1 MRKGR
6 RDVLAISDA
15 ELAQLTS
22 DLDEM
27 HHATLPAMHAAAEE
41 WAQGLRTE
49 AVALG
54 HTSTSRRRFLLGGGA
69 AIGALAFAACSS
81 AGQGRDDPNGLGN
94 PTPTDPPGVPKGALS
109 GDFAIAA
116 SAASLENLAVGTYQ
130 AALDAATAGKLGNVP
145 PAVATFAAT
154 AKAQHADHAAAWNSV
169 LTNAGKRPIAG
180 VDLTVK
186 NGVVDPAFAEVTDV
200 TGLAKLALMLEN
212 VAAATYLNHIGTIE
226 NNNALKIAASI
237 QPVEMQHAAILNFV
251 LGQYPVPDAFAK
263 TDGFRPT
270 GDEIG

>member
-1 MRKGR
+1 MRKRR
-6 RDVLAISDA
+6 RDVLAITEA
-15 ELAQLTS
+15 ELVQLTS
-22 DLDEM
+22 DLDER
-27 HHATLPAMHAAAEE
+27 HHATLPAMHVAAEE
-41 WAQGLRTE
+41 WAQGLRAN

-54 HTSTSRRRFLLGGGA
+54 QTSTSRRRFLMGGGA
-69 AIGALAFAACSS
+69 ALGALALVACGSEN
-81 AGQGRDDPNGLGN
+81 GRGRLGN
-94 PTPTDPPGVPKGALS
+94 PTPTDPPGAPNRALS

-145 PAVATFAAT
+145 PAVATFATT

-169 LTNAGKRPIAG
+169 LTNAGKKPVTG

-186 NGVVDPAFAEVTDV
+186 NGVVDPAFAQVTDV
-200 TGLAKLALMLEN
+200 TGLAKLALTLEN
-212 VAAATYLNHIGTIE
+212 VAAATYLSHIGAIE

-237 QPVEMQHAAILNFV
+237 QPVEMQHAAILNLV
-251 LGQYPVPDAFAK
+251 LGQYPVPDSFAK

-270 GDEIG
+270 DDQIG